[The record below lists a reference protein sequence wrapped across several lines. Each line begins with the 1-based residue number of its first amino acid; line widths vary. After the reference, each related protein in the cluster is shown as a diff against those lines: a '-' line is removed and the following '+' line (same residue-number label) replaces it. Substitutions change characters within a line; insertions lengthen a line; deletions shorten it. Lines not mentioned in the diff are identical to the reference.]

1 MSKIK
6 LFESARCLAL
16 LTILCQDISPAAA
29 DVASIMA
36 HEMGHN
42 FGLMHDDQ
50 YGIPCSCTDP
60 SSHCIMAADS
70 VSVAN
75 NFFLSLPLH
84 ECLRQFPGSGENF
97 FINWQCLNCCFPAA
111 GVVGTIHYIF
121 ICSTSMN
128 IFSYIQPFTFIYFQ
142 KVAVI
147 VTLNQGPNCVS
158 KTGSVQS
165 KGVVVTITTTFKRG
179 DWRLPS
185 YIKRLFCV
193 WNGLQLNGNDS
204 AVKQWR
210 MRLKA

>member
-1 MSKIK
+1 
-6 LFESARCLAL
+6 
-16 LTILCQDISPAAA
+16 
-29 DVASIMA
+29 
-36 HEMGHN
+36 
-42 FGLMHDDQ
+42 
-50 YGIPCSCTDP
+50 
-60 SSHCIMAADS
+60 
-70 VSVAN
+70 
-75 NFFLSLPLH
+75 
-84 ECLRQFPGSGENF
+84 
-97 FINWQCLNCCFPAA
+97 
-111 GVVGTIHYIF
+111 
-121 ICSTSMN
+121 MN

-185 YIKRLFCV
+185 YIRRFFCV

-210 MRLKA
+210 MRLKAWVRVQGLHFEHQDLSFKSIYVGLYYIACMFLRKIEWEAAYCKILNCRLWFQGKIVALNMCGGDN